1 MRTAVPAGLTNAR
14 HTDREGWRG
23 SRLLSSMER
32 QQSPLGGLADS
43 ADFGAPESEAPADSE
58 LVNGLSTAEETP
70 AGAAG
75 KHAGPEFPASQALPP
90 RPPEAPATTPQAR
103 ASEAGKPQAK
113 AQRRAKLSHAK
124 LLKSQSELFQLS
136 ATGESLE
143 TVLDQLAL
151 MSENFLGPAYCSV
164 HLIEPDTANLK
175 QLAAPNLPDGLRAA
189 LDDVPIDHH
198 EFPFAAAICRGTL
211 VDAHDF
217 SSRRKWQK
225 IARLGADLGLKGC
238 WAQPIMSSE
247 GEVLGSVS
255 LYFLEPLQPSEDD
268 IELLEA
274 IAALAAFLIRHD
286 WNERSLK
293 RADERL
299 ASLAKT
305 IPGIV
310 YQRLVTPEGDIRY
323 TYISEGVK
331 DLFGVT
337 PQEILRDSRALFDCH
352 GPEYRATFRKRLLE
366 ASREL
371 KMWDV
376 EAQIITRDGEEK
388 WTHAIARPHRQPD
401 GSVLWDGIILDA
413 SRIKKAEIA
422 AAAASARTRK
432 IIVESLSEGIILF
445 DPDDRLVVCNSRYQ
459 ELYSGLED
467 IIKPG
472 AQYQDIARA
481 ELRLLDEGASEQ
493 TLERRLIERLAQHE
507 LPESKHERQWPDGR
521 WIMISE
527 HRTSDGGTVILYTEV
542 TDMKRREEELQRA
555 RSLAETANLQLESTN
570 LQLDIALEHM
580 AQGLSVFDAD
590 QRLVLCNH
598 QYAKIFGLPPE
609 LTQPGVSMR
618 AQMDHS
624 FGNDGDPDPWS
635 QGLIEERL
643 ERAGRR
649 TEGTYQLHLLDGS
662 IIEVMHRPLDNG
674 GAVETFADVTE
685 TARTQEALRES
696 EDRMRGQL
704 EELLENR
711 ERMEQQSEELKKL
724 AEGLA
729 WAVEEAE
736 AANRAKSEF
745 LAKMSHELRTP
756 LNAVIGFSEAMKNQ
770 IFGPIGNAR
779 YTSYITNICDSG
791 MHLLGLINDLLDLS
805 KVEAGGFSLQDETVE
820 IPFLFQNCVS
830 LIEERAE
837 RAGQTL
843 EIDCPSGLPPIRAD
857 VMRLKQILLNLL
869 SNSVKYTPE
878 GGRISMTAAL
888 TQDGRLELS
897 VTDTGIGISDDHL
910 PVVMQPFR
918 QVENA
923 MCRNH
928 EGTGLGLPL
937 AKALVEL
944 HDGWL
949 EIESEEGRGT
959 TARVLLPASRVIT
972 DQNAA

>member
-1 MRTAVPAGLTNAR
+1 MPAGTA
-14 HTDREGWRG
+14 EGPSKADTRAPQT
-23 SRLLSSMER
+23 SSL
-32 QQSPLGGLADS
+32 QATSLP
-43 ADFGAPESEAPADSE
+43 APKPQAPA
-58 LVNGLSTAEETP
+58 P
-70 AGAAG
+70 
-75 KHAGPEFPASQALPP
+75 K
-90 RPPEAPATTPQAR
+90 PQAPTP
-103 ASEAGKPQAK
+103 KPQAK
-113 AQRRAKLSHAK
+113 GPRAPGRSKLSLAK

-151 MSENFLGPAYCSV
+151 ISENFLGPAYASV

-175 QLAAPNLPDGLRAA
+175 QLAAPSLPKRLCAA
-189 LDDVPIDHH
+189 LNNVPIDHH
-198 EFPFAAAICRGTL
+198 EFPFAVAVCRGTL

-217 SSRRKWQK
+217 SGRRKWQK
-225 IARLGADLGLKGC
+225 IARLGAELGLKGC
-238 WAQPIMSSE
+238 WAQPITSSE
-247 GEVLGSVS
+247 GEVLGSVC
-255 LYFLEPLQPSEDD
+255 LYFKEPVKPSEDD

-286 WNERSLK
+286 RNERSLR

-305 IPGIV
+305 IPGVV

-323 TYISEGVK
+323 TYISEGAK

-337 PQEILRDSRALFDCH
+337 PQEILLDSRALFDCH

-401 GSVLWDGIILDA
+401 GSVLWDGVILDA

-422 AAAASARTRK
+422 AAAASERTRK

-445 DPDDRLVVCNSRYQ
+445 DPDDRLVVCNGRYQ
-459 ELYSGLED
+459 ELYAGLEKV
-467 IIKPG
+467 IKPG

-481 ELRLLDEGASEQ
+481 ELKLQDAGVSEE
-493 TLERRLIERLAQHE
+493 TLEQRLTERLAQHE
-507 LPESKHERQWPDGR
+507 LPESKQERQWPDGR
-521 WIMISE
+521 WILISE
-527 HRTSDGGTVILYTEV
+527 HRTSDGSTVILYTEV
-542 TDMKRREEELQRA
+542 TDLKRREEELQRA
-555 RSLAETANLQLESTN
+555 RSLAESANLQLESTN

-598 QYAKIFGLPPE
+598 QYAQIFGLPPE

-624 FGNDGDPDPWS
+624 FGKEGDPDPWS

-643 ERAGRR
+643 ERASRR
-649 TEGTYQLHLLDGS
+649 SLGTYQLHLLDGN
-662 IIEVMHRPLDNG
+662 IIEVMHRPLGNG

-685 TARTQEALRES
+685 TAHTQDALRES
-696 EDRMRGQL
+696 EDRLRGQL
-704 EELLENR
+704 DELLENR

-779 YTSYITNICDSG
+779 YSSYVTNICDSG

-805 KVEAGGFSLQDETVE
+805 KVEAGGFSLQEETLEV
-820 IPFLFQNCVS
+820 PFLFQNCVS
-830 LIEERAE
+830 LFEERAQ

-843 EIDCPSGLPPIRAD
+843 EIDCPGGLPPIRAD

-869 SNSVKYTPE
+869 SNSVKFTPE
-878 GGRISMTAAL
+878 GGEISLSAAL
-888 TQDGRLELS
+888 TQDGQLEQV
-897 VTDTGIGISDDHL
+897 VTDNGIGISDEHL

-923 MCRNH
+923 MSRTH

-944 HDGWL
+944 HDGRL
-949 EIESEEGRGT
+949 VIESEKGRGT
-959 TARVLLPASRVIT
+959 TARVLLPATRVVT